1 MWGRNQPQLTMNDTT
16 ESDQNQ
22 NPTLPKPAAVYA
34 PMQHDPAMLRPVPQ
48 ASFLKSP
55 YRPLAAAAS
64 AALETD
70 APQPQQTP
78 QAETTESESPKN
90 PVGSPDASGD
100 QSRPAIRLP
109 GGTPLAA
116 RVEALEA
123 TLKDHATG
131 LARLELL
138 LSSVLARV
146 DSTLASEKPAD
157 HTFRGRGAS
166 RQGEGSRTKSYIW
179 LDGAPTPE
187 ELATIRQQR
196 EMAARRVF
204 FRMGRASSVQKNRW
218 KWSKSCVNQ
227 FLKRIY
233 EMVPMTIMINQLSSS
248 KAFRAWATR
257 DGREEATTYA
267 ERIQAT
273 LENMPD
279 LWIETAGVLGLT
291 ACRQD
296 TVIVASAR
304 EMRERGLYHGPVW
317 TDPGFDGIPRKGPD
331 PWEDDVIVDI
341 EELIQV
347 SLAIRTGRME
357 WKASPAKKPHAVAV
371 SATAPESEDH
381 YAFFTRLAEE
391 RRKRE
396 AEKEARKN
404 RALVLDRENGEW
416 FIPGAED
423 EDED

>member
-1 MWGRNQPQLTMNDTT
+1 
-16 ESDQNQ
+16 
-22 NPTLPKPAAVYA
+22 
-34 PMQHDPAMLRPVPQ
+34 
-48 ASFLKSP
+48 
-55 YRPLAAAAS
+55 
-64 AALETD
+64 
-70 APQPQQTP
+70 
-78 QAETTESESPKN
+78 
-90 PVGSPDASGD
+90 
-100 QSRPAIRLP
+100 
-109 GGTPLAA
+109 
-116 RVEALEA
+116 VEALEA
-123 TLKDHATG
+123 TLKDHTTG

-146 DSTLASEKPAD
+146 DSTLASEKPVD

-166 RQGEGSRTKSYIW
+166 RQGEGSRSKSYIW

-204 FRMGRASSVQKNRW
+204 FRMGRASSVRKHKW
-218 KWSKSCVNQ
+218 KWPKSSVNQ

-233 EMVPMTIMINQLSSS
+233 EMVPMTIMVNQLSAA

-273 LENMPD
+273 LESMPD

-291 ACRQD
+291 SCREE
-296 TVIVASAR
+296 TVFVASAR

-357 WKASPAKKPHAVAV
+357 WQASPAKKPHAVADIQ
-371 SATAPESEDH
+371 TPAPSDDRM
-381 YAFFTRLAEE
+381 AFFDRMAEE

-396 AEKEARKN
+396 EAEEARKN
-404 RALVLDRENGEW
+404 RKPVLDRENGNW
-416 FIPGAED
+416 FIPGVED
-423 EDED
+423 EEED